1 MSDIRIVDQPIEE
14 KKAPIE
20 EPTPPD
26 FEREGIFLNERVAE
40 LFNMGSDEARRD
52 ARKIETLIEYA
63 KAKSDDH
70 SPDGVYWAL
79 KQLGLRL
86 GTPPLGEKMI
96 DHAYMYARLY
106 MESLENKAK
115 REQLLKGDV
124 DGNS

>member
-1 MSDIRIVDQPIEE
+1 MSDIKIVGQPTEPV
-14 KKAPIE
+14 APIE
-20 EPTPPD
+20 EVTPPD
-26 FEREGIFLNERVAE
+26 IVQEGVFLQERVAE
-40 LFNMGSDEARRD
+40 LFNMDSDEARRD
-52 ARKIETLIEYA
+52 SRKIETLINYA

-96 DHAYMYARLY
+96 NHAFMYARLY

-124 DGNS
+124 DND